1 MAADEEDAELRVLES
16 EIGKLRSVKNEMF
29 QIVRPIN
36 DVLERI
42 SQRERDCVDRQH
54 RLMSEKHDREKH
66 EQIVQRL
73 VELESQLTHSRD
85 ENARLKQ
92 SLANATKHSK
102 EQLQKKNELESRV
115 AAAENELRLKA
126 TKAETQQKTVE
137 SEMTAGELAK
147 QLHHTTKLLNTTR
160 EELNETRQRLSEVQ
174 EQLTVSEQVTA
185 ATQQREIQESDDT
198 ELKQLQELTPQHQP
212 PANTG
217 YFQLSD

>member
-54 RLMSEKHDREKH
+54 RLKSEKHDRKKH
-66 EQIVQRL
+66 EQTVQRL
-73 VELESQLTHSRD
+73 VELESQLTHSRN

-92 SLANATKHSK
+92 SLTNATKHSK
-102 EQLQKKNELESRV
+102 ALLQKKNELESRV

-126 TKAETQQKTVE
+126 ANAETQQKTVE
-137 SEMTAGELAK
+137 SLTAGELAK

-174 EQLTVSEQVTA
+174 ERLTVSEQVTA
-185 ATQQREIQESDDT
+185 ATQQRELHESDDT

-212 PANTG
+212 ASNTG
-217 YFQLSD
+217 DFQLYD